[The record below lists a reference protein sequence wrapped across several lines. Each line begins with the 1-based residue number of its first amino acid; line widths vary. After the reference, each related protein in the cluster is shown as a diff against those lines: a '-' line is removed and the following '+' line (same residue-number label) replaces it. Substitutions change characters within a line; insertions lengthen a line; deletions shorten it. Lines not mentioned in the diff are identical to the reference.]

1 MNTVYFITLFLIGC
15 VTSQNFVLVSDVHI
29 DLKKYP
35 NSIPNAKQIV
45 NHINSITEKEKIEF
59 VIITGDCTDRA
70 TMLPEFKSIFS
81 KLKVPYLP
89 MTGNHDILKNNAT
102 WGETKPTGDLEF
114 GKMFK
119 ENFKSFPNLHWN
131 EAPTWNPE
139 ISSFSHFQN
148 FYVNLNGLVLI
159 GLDFNS
165 RISGRGVGFN
175 GVIPK
180 GEFHDFPGGT
190 FHWLENSLKKLKN
203 EKVSQIVF
211 VQHHPFRIPLSRIP
225 LLFGFVKSQK
235 EKLMKLY
242 ERYFPKEIYWGV
254 FAGHIHRYYN
264 GLSFDGWNMKQWETN
279 ANGKKTAFTLVKVE
293 NSKIISVRHNY
304 L

>member
-1 MNTVYFITLFLIGC
+1 MKFLLIFISLATC
-15 VTSQNFVLVSDVHI
+15 VVSQNFILVSDVHI

-35 NSIPNAKQIV
+35 DSIPNAKKIV
-45 NHINSITEKEKIEF
+45 DHINSITEKEKIKF
-59 VIITGDCTDRA
+59 VVVTGDCTDRA

-89 MTGNHDILKNNAT
+89 MTGNHDILKNNET
-102 WGETKPTGDLEF
+102 WGETKATGDLEF
-114 GKMFK
+114 GRMFK
-119 ENFKSFPNLHWN
+119 ENFKTFPNLHWN
-131 EAPTWNPE
+131 ETPSWNPE

-148 FYVNLNGLVLI
+148 FYVNMNGFVVI

-180 GEFHDFPGGT
+180 GDLHEFSGGT
-190 FHWLENSLKKLKN
+190 FHWIENTLRKLKS
-203 EKVSQIVF
+203 EKVIQIVF
-211 VQHHPFRIPLSRIP
+211 LQHHPFRIPITRVP
-225 LLFGFVKSQK
+225 LLFGFIQSQK
-235 EKLMKLY
+235 DKLMKLY
-242 ERYFPKEIYWGV
+242 ETYFPKEIFWGV

-264 GLSFDGWNMKQWETN
+264 GVSFDGWNMKQWETN
-279 ANGKKTAFTLVKVE
+279 ANGKKPAFTTVKVE
-293 NSKIISVRHNY
+293 NSKVHSVKHEY